1 MLEEGYCAYESNVQD
16 AFAAQN
22 PTASSPSQIRGRQ
35 NIWEDEYDDDEKL
48 HPSDPLPLGDHTI
61 LFVLAAITAM
71 SIFIQ
76 QRKRR
81 QSSSAKTLLT
91 TLAFIFIEPSEID
104 VVPAPIDSVDA
115 TSAIIFFAKYK
126 RGGL

>member
-1 MLEEGYCAYESNVQD
+1 MKLLPRQIFHTPILLGITLLFALFVCVPQPVLAQFYYEDAYYMLEEGYCAYESNVQD

-35 NIWEDEYDDDEKL
+35 NIWENEYDEDL
-48 HPSDPLPLGDHTI
+48 HPGDPLPLGDHTI

-76 QRKRR
+76 Q
-81 QSSSAKTLLT
+81 SAVR
-91 TLAFIFIEPSEID
+91 FQ
-104 VVPAPIDSVDA
+104 
-115 TSAIIFFAKYK
+115 
-126 RGGL
+126 